1 MPNLEVLILS
11 GSPIK
16 TLEPLANCKKLRVLE
31 ISNCGY
37 ITDVSSLAGCESL
50 EMLNISYTK
59 VDSLAGLEELP
70 LTHLVAVGGTGS
82 RISQEDKDSFAES
95 HPDCNTM
102 YTGSQEFGV
111 GWRYSDKETKMEW
124 YEKSAEAFK
133 YPHSPNKTGWY
144 LD

>member
-1 MPNLEVLILS
+1 MGNIFDIFRKLE
-11 GSPIK
+11 
-16 TLEPLANCKKLRVLE
+16 
-31 ISNCGY
+31 
-37 ITDVSSLAGCESL
+37 AG
-50 EMLNISYTK
+50 
-59 VDSLAGLEELP
+59 DSTGRAAASLP

-82 RISQEDKDSFAES
+82 RIPQEDKDSFAET

-124 YEKSAEAFK
+124 YEKAAEAFK
-133 YPHSPNKTGWY
+133 YPHAPNKTGWY